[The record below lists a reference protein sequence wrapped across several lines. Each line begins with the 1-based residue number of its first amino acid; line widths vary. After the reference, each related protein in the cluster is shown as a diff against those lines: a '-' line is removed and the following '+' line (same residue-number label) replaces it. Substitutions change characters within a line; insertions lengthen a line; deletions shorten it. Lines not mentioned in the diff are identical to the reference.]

1 MGIQLYIAEKIRKT
15 GLMTRVNLLKIPI
28 HSAVIA
34 VEKPS
39 KWAKG
44 IILVLKN
51 VILIFV
57 VHVLQIQKV
66 TSSWNKRDYLHTI
79 LLEELDV
86 TFANVI

>member
-1 MGIQLYIAEKIRKT
+1 MDIQLYIAEKIRKT
-15 GLMTRVNLLKIPI
+15 GLMMRVNLLKIPI

-34 VEKPS
+34 VAKPL

-44 IILVLKN
+44 IILVLKI

-57 VHVLQIQKV
+57 VHVLQILKEIY
-66 TSSWNKRDYLHTI
+66 SSNKKDYLHTI